1 MGHGPN
7 NTRNHRHARYRP
19 NAPQVIAET
28 IAGEAMIVN
37 LATGHYFSLQGSGA
51 DIWAEIERERSFSSI
66 VASLERR
73 YAAGEGEIDAAVERL
88 VDELEQENLVV
99 AITESD
105 GGPTGPVG
113 EVTLAES
120 LSGNGVRAS
129 AEERPHFVQP
139 ALAKFTDMQDIILLD
154 PVHEVDASGWPHAAA
169 SS

>member
-1 MGHGPN
+1 MD
-7 NTRNHRHARYRP
+7 ARYRP

-37 LATGHYFSLQGSGA
+37 LATGHYFSLQGSGV
-51 DIWAEIERERSFSSI
+51 DIWAEIEHQGSFSDI
-66 VASLERR
+66 VAALERR
-73 YAAGEGEIDAAVERL
+73 YVAGEGEIEAAVGRL
-88 VDELEQENLVV
+88 VGELVQENLVV
-99 AITESD
+99 GITESES
-105 GGPTGPVG
+105 GPNAAIAAVALEG
-113 EVTLAES
+113 S

-129 AEERPHFVQP
+129 AGERQQFVQP